1 MPVSNIHGVNI
12 NWQVIGDHGPWV
24 MATTGG
30 RRGHDEFIPM
40 AQKIARSGYRVML
53 HDRRNTG
60 ASDLWIDGDEG
71 EEAPWLGDM
80 YELMR
85 SQDALPAFFCGSSA
99 GARTSIRFYL
109 KYPQAV
115 RGLLLLRVTGGAFAA
130 GRLPENYYGQ
140 FIRAAKDGGMEAVCA
155 MDAWKERFK
164 ENPRG
169 RDYLAK
175 LPAEKFIQ
183 VFTRWKEIFE
193 AGGKYPVMG
202 VSEEELRSIS
212 VPTVIIPGNDNTH
225 SSASGRVARDL
236 IPGSELHQLP
246 ITDQDVPLIS
256 FPDWGAYEEEIARV
270 FVDFMGRAAA
280 TEKTAA

>member
-1 MPVSNIHGVNI
+1 MPLTKINGVNI
-12 NWQVIGDHGPWV
+12 NWQVIGDRGPWV

-30 RRGHDEFIPM
+30 RRGYDEFVPM
-40 AQKIARSGYRVML
+40 AQKIARNGFRVML

-85 SQDALPAFFCGSSA
+85 QNDALPAFFCGSSA

-115 RGLLLLRVTGGAFAA
+115 CGLLLLRVTGGAFAA

-140 FIRAAKDGGMEAVCA
+140 FLTAAKQGGMAAVCA

-169 RDYLAK
+169 RDYLAS
-175 LPAEKFIQ
+175 LPAEKFIK
-183 VFTRWKEIFE
+183 VFNRWKEVFE
-193 AGGKYPVMG
+193 AGGKHPVMG
-202 VSEEELRSIS
+202 VTEHELRSIK
-212 VPTVIIPGNDNTH
+212 VPVMIIPGNDQTH
-225 SSASGRVARDL
+225 SSASAAVAHKL
-236 IPGSELHQLP
+236 ISGSEVHQLP
-246 ITDQDVPLIS
+246 ITDQEVPLIP
-256 FPDWGAYEEEIARV
+256 FPDWGPYEEEIART
-270 FVDFMGRAAA
+270 FVDFMRRTEAAD
-280 TEKTAA
+280 KTAA